1 MTETD
6 IRNLI
11 ESRKAL
17 KQLAQLLQTTKV
29 TRTDADRVGSYIPK
43 LATAITGLQEWD
55 IGINN
60 NIEYKVAPYYGAK
73 VSNKGDIYSI
83 ETGELFVP
91 RWIDGDLRV
100 KVGTS
105 LRRCVDIVVK
115 AFNIKAPGNANWS
128 LTFKDGDRRNLDPS
142 NIIWIESKPM
152 SEQEITAQNSIYLIE
167 DISRRLLDYNGDTDK
182 VFEQFNGSKP
192 KISPQYIE
200 TIKKKEFH
208 PEISDR
214 FFSIDADGSIIP
226 VNADVIDEE
235 LEITT
240 AEPTNEDDID
250 ETVGIA
256 TTVSATEGI
265 DCYGLLQST
274 HDTGIV
280 CDMIKDKVNRGQKIS
295 EQEKEIM
302 YVAVTDGD
310 HKALWYMG
318 QIKKRFGY
326 DLPLTEINYIRNTK
340 SLTLVNIQKIFKED
354 AKKCVK

>member
-1 MTETD
+1 MTEND

-11 ESRKAL
+11 EARKSL
-17 KQLAQLLQTTKV
+17 KQLAQLLQTTNV

-43 LATAITGLQEWD
+43 LASAITGLQEWD
-55 IGINN
+55 AGK
-60 NIEYKVAPYYGAK
+60 IENLEFKVAPYYGAK
-73 VSNKGDIYSI
+73 VSSKGDIYSI

-105 LRRCVDIVVK
+105 LRRCVDIVAK

-142 NIIWIESKPM
+142 NITWVESKPM
-152 SEQEITAQNSIYLIE
+152 SEQEIAAQNSIYLIE
-167 DISRRLLDYNGDTDK
+167 DISRRLLEYNGDTDK

-192 KISPQYIE
+192 KISPQYID
-200 TIKKKEFH
+200 TIKRKEFH

-214 FFSIDADGSIIP
+214 FFSIDIDGSIISSTSIEP
-226 VNADVIDEE
+226 VDESDDVLTEDE
-235 LEITT
+235 I
-240 AEPTNEDDID
+240 EDNID
-250 ETVGIA
+250 ETIGIP
-256 TTVSATEGI
+256 TTVSATDGI
-265 DCYGLLQST
+265 DCYGLLMST

-318 QIKKRFGY
+318 QIKKMFGY
-326 DLPLTEINYIRNTK
+326 DLPLTEINYIRSTK
-340 SLTLVNIQKIFKED
+340 SLTLQTTHKIFKG
-354 AKKCVK
+354 AKKNA

>member
-1 MTETD
+1 MTEND

-11 ESRKAL
+11 EARKSL
-17 KQLAQLLQTTKV
+17 KQLAQLLQTTNV

-43 LATAITGLQEWD
+43 LASAITGLQEWD
-55 IGINN
+55 AGKNKEN
-60 NIEYKVAPYYGAK
+60 LEFKVAPYYGAK
-73 VSNKGDIYSI
+73 VSSKGDIYSI

-105 LRRCVDIVVK
+105 LRRCVDIVAK
-115 AFNIKAPGNANWS
+115 AFNIKAPGNANWALS
-128 LTFKDGDRRNLDPS
+128 FKDGDRRNLDPS
-142 NIIWIESKPM
+142 NIMWVESKPM

-167 DISRRLLDYNGDTDK
+167 DISRRLIDYNGDTDK

-192 KISPQYIE
+192 KISPQYID
-200 TIKKKEFH
+200 TIKRKEFH

-226 VNADVIDEE
+226 VNADTVIDEE
-235 LEITT
+235 LEIAT
-240 AEPTNEDDID
+240 AEPTNDDNID
-250 ETVGIA
+250 ETIGIA

-265 DCYGLLQST
+265 DCYGLLMST
-274 HDTGIV
+274 QDTGIV

-318 QIKKRFGY
+318 QIKKMFGY
-326 DLPLTEINYIRNTK
+326 ELPLTEINYIRNTK
-340 SLTLVNIQKIFKED
+340 SLTFQTLQKIFKE
-354 AKKCVK
+354 AKKNA